1 MQLSEVLAFA
11 IRTIRHVGVQLAVLL
26 ASMLLSAVAQASN
39 DYKLADGDAI
49 HIVVFQNPDLT
60 LDTRV
65 SESGTIAYPLI
76 GQVKIGGLTIAEAE
90 ARIASSLESGGFV
103 KKPQVNIN
111 LTQIVGNQVSVL
123 GQVNKPGSYPLLT
136 FNTHVSQ
143 MLATAGGIASTGGDS
158 VILMG
163 TRDGKPFR
171 KVIDVASLYLDNNV
185 GDDLLLEA
193 GDGLYVDRAPMFY
206 IYGEVQRPGNYP
218 IARHMTVV
226 QALAAGGGLTP
237 RGTERSL
244 RVYRHRKDGTTE
256 RIEPKSA
263 DLVQPDDVIYVGE
276 SLF

>member
-1 MQLSEVLAFA
+1 MQIVRAVIEYSKTLRLAF
-11 IRTIRHVGVQLAVLL
+11 TGLAWVMVCLGL
-26 ASMLLSAVAQASN
+26 ATPANASN
-39 DYKLADGDAI
+39 DYRLGEGDAI

-65 SESGTIAYPLI
+65 TESGMVAYPLI
-76 GQVKIGGLTIAEAE
+76 GQVKIGGLTIADAE
-90 ARIASSLESGGFV
+90 ARIATALESGGFV

-136 FNTHVSQ
+136 FNTRVSQ
-143 MLATAGGIASTGGDS
+143 MLAMAGGIASTGGDT

-163 TRDGKPFR
+163 SRDGKPYR
-171 KVIDVASLYLDNNV
+171 KVVDIASLYLDNNA
-185 GDDLLLEA
+185 GDDILLEA

-244 RVYRHRKDGTTE
+244 RVYRHRKDGSTE
-256 RIEPKSA
+256 RVEPKSSDPVEA
-263 DLVQPDDVIYVGE
+263 DDVIYVGE

>member
-1 MQLSEVLAFA
+1 MTTRIIGFTLSLLTSLLAFA
-11 IRTIRHVGVQLAVLL
+11 VL
-26 ASMLLSAVAQASN
+26 AQAGN
-39 DYKLADGDAI
+39 DYRLAEGDAI
-49 HIVVFQNPDLT
+49 RIIVFQNPDLT

-76 GQVKIGGLTIAEAE
+76 GQVKIGGLTLAEAQNK
-90 ARIASSLESGGFV
+90 IAVALENGHYV
-103 KKPQVNIN
+103 KQPQVNIN

-143 MLATAGGIASTGGDS
+143 MLANAGGIAVTGGDT
-158 VILMG
+158 VILTG

-171 KVIDVASLYLDNNV
+171 KEIDIASLYLDGHM
-185 GDDLLLEA
+185 GDDELLQG

-206 IYGEVQRPGNYP
+206 IYGEVQRPGSYP
-218 IARHMTVV
+218 LLRHMTVM

-244 RVYRHRKDGTTE
+244 RVYRHNKNGSNDK
-256 RIEPKSA
+256 IEPRPT
-263 DLVQPDDVIYVGE
+263 DTVQANDVIYVGE